1 MATLMT
7 PVSVSARAYTSKEL
21 GYGSYFAIGGRKHD
35 KSLVQAYTG
44 NYKNTLISYRKT
56 SLYTD
61 GYTEEMS
68 YSCLEYTFKVKNTTK
83 YYRWTLKY
91 GVAGRHF
98 YKSSR
103 HEFIRYMKA
112 ADLQSQRTG
121 ENDLFFRFKLKHGY
135 ATSVVFGREA
145 WN

>member
-1 MATLMT
+1 
-7 PVSVSARAYTSKEL
+7 
-21 GYGSYFAIGGRKHD
+21 
-35 KSLVQAYTG
+35 
-44 NYKNTLISYRKT
+44 
-56 SLYTD
+56 
-61 GYTEEMS
+61 MS
-68 YSCLEYTFKVKNTTK
+68 YSRLEYTFKVKTTTK
-83 YYRWTLKY
+83 YYRWTLKD
-91 GVAGRHF
+91 GVVGRHF

-135 ATSVVFGREA
+135 ATSVVFGPEA